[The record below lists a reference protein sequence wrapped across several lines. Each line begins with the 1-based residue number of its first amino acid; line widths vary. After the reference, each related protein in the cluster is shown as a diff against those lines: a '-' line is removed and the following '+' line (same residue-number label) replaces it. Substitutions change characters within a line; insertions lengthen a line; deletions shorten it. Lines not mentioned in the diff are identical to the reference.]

1 MSWLEAISKNVILER
16 GYVGEE
22 DTHSSFCQHFIV
34 DTYLQKIYDCV
45 DVYNKIIVFTLVVS

>member
-22 DTHSSFCQHFIV
+22 HTHSSFCQLFIV
-34 DTYLQKIYDCV
+34 DTYLHFFNDCV
-45 DVYNKIIVFTLVVS
+45 DVYNKIIVFTLVAL